1 MRAIVYSQTGGP
13 DVLRL
18 VERSVPVTSAGQ
30 VRVRVHVS
38 GVNPTDWKS
47 RRGSAPGEA
56 TPFAEVVPNQDGAGI
71 VDSVGDGVAGLQV
84 GQRVWIREAAWQRA
98 DGTAQEYVVL
108 PAANVVALP
117 GSASFDLGASL
128 GIPALTAHRCLT
140 MSEFGPARLS
150 PGSLTGRTVLVAG
163 GAGAVGHAAIQLA
176 RWAGAEV
183 ITTVSGPVKAELA
196 RRAGAGT

>member
-18 VERSVPVTSAGQ
+18 VERSVPVTAAGQ

-71 VDSVGDGVAGLQV
+71 VDALGDGVAGLQV
-84 GQRVWIREAAWQRA
+84 G
-98 DGTAQEYVVL
+98 
-108 PAANVVALP
+108 
-117 GSASFDLGASL
+117 
-128 GIPALTAHRCLT
+128 
-140 MSEFGPARLS
+140 
-150 PGSLTGRTVLVAG
+150 
-163 GAGAVGHAAIQLA
+163 
-176 RWAGAEV
+176 
-183 ITTVSGPVKAELA
+183 
-196 RRAGAGT
+196 